1 MAAARTRG
9 RRSGLPVRGWVVG
22 TTCAA
27 VMTLGY
33 FLVPLEHFGTGR
45 PLLSWAVFIAL
56 LAAVALLL
64 LVQIRDVITD
74 DPRARPG
81 IVIPLLVC
89 LTVVVFAGAYH
100 VLARHP
106 GEFSGLSTRTDAL
119 YFTVVTLATVGY
131 GDIVPTGQ
139 SARVVTMVQILYT
152 FVFLTAATTT
162 LSRRLRSRIG
172 ERLGVRVDG
181 PDGPDE
187 PGPCAPEPGAR

>member
-1 MAAARTRG
+1 MGIAAATAMM
-9 RRSGLPVRGWVVG
+9 LVY
-22 TTCAA
+22 C
-27 VMTLGY
+27 
-33 FLVPLEHFGTGR
+33 FVPLDHFGDRR
-45 PLLSWAVFIAL
+45 PVLSWAVFIAL

-81 IVIPLLVC
+81 IVIPLLVF

-106 GEFSGLSTRTDAL
+106 GQFSGLSTRTDAL

-162 LSRRLRSRIG
+162 LSRRLRSQVG
-172 ERLGVRVDG
+172 KHLGVRIDGPDG

-187 PGPCAPEPGAR
+187 TGR

>member
-1 MAAARTRG
+1 
-9 RRSGLPVRGWVVG
+9 
-22 TTCAA
+22 
-27 VMTLGY
+27 MTLAF
-33 FLVPLEHFGTGR
+33 FLVPLEQLGTRR
-45 PLLSWAVFIAL
+45 PVLSWAVFVGL
-56 LAAVALLL
+56 LVCVSLLL

-89 LTVVVFAGAYH
+89 VTVVAFAGAYH

-106 GEFSGLSTRTDAL
+106 GEFSGLTTRTDAL

-139 SARVVTMVQILYT
+139 SARVVTMAQILYT

-162 LSRRLRSRIG
+162 LSRRLRSRVG
-172 ERLGVRVDG
+172 ERLGVRIDG
-181 PDGPDE
+181 PDGPAA
-187 PGPCAPEPGAR
+187 PGPGGPGPAAPGPDGPGGDRHGS